1 MNYKLKKIAPY
12 FYDVEFLSLPEDLLI
27 PPVKRGCSSYV
38 QNGKLYRNLDWSYS
52 ETASFRIKLGDIT
65 GMGFVDG
72 LTDGNLDETLI
83 SQLPYHMVD
92 GINQHGIMISTHV
105 LYNDWEYAGSG
116 NTPINNIPYIILSR
130 IESLD
135 DFPTK
140 IAGVLSDISIP
151 TVLEEME
158 YLLQFL
164 VTDGETTYVIMPP
177 ESSSGA
183 FVCENITNNPKLANF
198 RWVPETQV
206 VRQDLQERPTG
217 VERWNAM
224 PGSLK
229 NLEFTEAYKAP
240 TRLSEFIGLDGTT
253 KDSTDAELLTIYAAA
268 HELYEHR
275 ERDGRLWQTMHSV
288 VYSKNGIEEL
298 YVQEDWS
305 NDYAMPDTAKILL
318 PEIKN
323 DLDITW
329 DDEALDKKLIRYIR
343 DGIAYLDSKYGG
355 NADYVRD
362 GFPRTLLFKYVQY
375 AYDKA
380 LDVFENNYMG
390 MLLAMQNMKAVKDY
404 EGISKA

>member
-1 MNYKLKKIAPY
+1 MIEGKGKEKCQM
-12 FYDVEFLSLPEDLLI
+12 DLD
-27 PPVKRGCSSYV
+27 S
-38 QNGKLYRNLDWSYS
+38 QF
-52 ETASFRIKLGDIT
+52 TMLG
-65 GMGFVDG
+65 
-72 LTDGNLDETLI
+72 
-83 SQLPYHMVD
+83 
-92 GINQHGIMISTHV
+92 
-105 LYNDWEYAGSG
+105 
-116 NTPINNIPYIILSR
+116 
-130 IESLD
+130 
-135 DFPTK
+135 
-140 IAGVLSDISIP
+140 GVP
-151 TVLEEME
+151 
-158 YLLQFL
+158 
-164 VTDGETTYVIMPP
+164 
-177 ESSSGA
+177 
-183 FVCENITNNPKLANF
+183 
-198 RWVPETQV
+198 
-206 VRQDLQERPTG
+206 
-217 VERWNAM
+217 
-224 PGSLK
+224 
-229 NLEFTEAYKAP
+229 
-240 TRLSEFIGLDGTT
+240 T

-298 YVQEDWS
+298 YVQENWS

-329 DDEALDKKLIRYIR
+329 DDEAIDKKLIRYIR